1 MAERKM
7 PQHEQWTEEEREK
20 NIFFQIKD
28 QKLLLNKKR
37 A

>member
-1 MAERKM
+1 MSQYE
-7 PQHEQWTEEEREK
+7 EWTEEEK
-20 NIFFQIKD
+20 GKDIFFQIKD